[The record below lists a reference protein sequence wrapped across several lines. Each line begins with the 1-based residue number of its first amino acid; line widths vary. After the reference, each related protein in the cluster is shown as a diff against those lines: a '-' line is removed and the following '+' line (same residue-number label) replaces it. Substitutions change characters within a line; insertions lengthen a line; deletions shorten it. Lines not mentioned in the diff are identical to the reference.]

1 MRWTVTPSEGKYS
14 DSSDSRKTFIIL
26 MFWLVL
32 YMLLNIFFSLPL
44 YLSIL
49 LALWNLTKLWSFFFF
64 FFPPSITF
72 FIVVINLC
80 LYIGLLWFCGSFLS
94 FFLSFIFFFLFS
106 FLNFNFEFFK
116 PIIISSF
123 IPLFYFPTVPFHLQL
138 IFNVYKSSLSTS
150 IYLCI
155 SIHSFFP
162 LSPFLSTYL
171 LVLFSLLYSPVGN
184 LF

>member
-1 MRWTVTPSEGKYS
+1 MLEG
-14 DSSDSRKTFIIL
+14 IL
-26 MFWLVL
+26 GWWSGLWLQARERTLTAVIQEKHLLFLCFDLFCTCFW
-32 YMLLNIFFSLPL
+32 IFFSPSHCTCQF
-44 YLSIL
+44 YWHYEIWLS
-49 LALWNLTKLWSFFFF
+49 FGVFVF

-94 FFLSFIFFFLFS
+94 FFLSFFLLFFFLFS

-138 IFNVYKSSLSTS
+138 IFNVYKSS
-150 IYLCI
+150 
-155 SIHSFFP
+155 
-162 LSPFLSTYL
+162 STYI
-171 LVLFSLLYSPVGN
+171 
-184 LF
+184 